1 MDGEHTHAR
10 RLLSMDGGEMADH
23 ANTIN
28 VHQLVIGHLGA
39 ITNGQTSG
47 EHIHLGI
54 IAHLGVRTQLSIIV
68 LAVS

>member
-1 MDGEHTHAR
+1 
-10 RLLSMDGGEMADH
+10 MADH

-47 EHIHLGI
+47 EPIHLGI